1 MTEEQKCWDA
11 ALIKIWRT
19 QGTIHDAMSLFT
31 ALTGKL
37 TDQCDPPLK
46 RVPRN
51 GMPFKIGIR
60 VFVATYL
67 PKINDRLWDQPPDKD
82 VLLLRK
88 LQTSNYDT
96 LKSVPISAG
105 EAELRKV
112 KRSTHANNAISVLN
126 IHKYSERN
134 NATDWNVS
142 KGPYRLKIRR

>member
-1 MTEEQKCWDA
+1 
-11 ALIKIWRT
+11 
-19 QGTIHDAMSLFT
+19 
-31 ALTGKL
+31 
-37 TDQCDPPLK
+37 
-46 RVPRN
+46 
-51 GMPFKIGIR
+51 MPFKIGIR
-60 VFVATYL
+60 VFVASYL
-67 PKINDRLWDQPPDKD
+67 PKINDRLWNQPPDKD

-142 KGPYRLKIRR
+142 KGPYRLKVRR